1 MMIMSV
7 EYLISEAKRLSKYI
21 DINGYN
27 DYEIYFTIK
36 AIDNEVADFLDM
48 IQRESIYIDIFD
60 DMTVYSLEN
69 VKIGLIYE

>member
-69 VKIGLIYE
+69 VKIGLIDE

>member
-36 AIDNEVADFLDM
+36 AIDNEVADFLGM

>member
-36 AIDNEVADFLDM
+36 AIDNKVADFLDM

>member
-1 MMIMSV
+1 MMIISV

-36 AIDNEVADFLDM
+36 AIDNKVADFLDM

>member
-7 EYLISEAKRLSKYI
+7 EYLINEAKRFSKYM

-36 AIDNEVADFLDM
+36 AIDNEITDFLDM
-48 IQRESIYIDIFD
+48 IQQESIYIDHFD

-69 VKIGLIYE
+69 IKIGLIYE

>member
-1 MMIMSV
+1 MMIISV
-7 EYLISEAKRLSKYI
+7 EYLISEVKRLSKYI

-36 AIDNEVADFLDM
+36 AIDNKVADFLDM

>member
-1 MMIMSV
+1 MIISV

-36 AIDNEVADFLDM
+36 AIDNKVADFLDM

>member
-1 MMIMSV
+1 MMIMSI

-36 AIDNEVADFLDM
+36 AIANEVADFLDM